1 MSEKI
6 NMGKNRVFTRDQLAS
21 ALTIVIGD
29 RILKPKVVHSVFL
42 IIIEYKYRRKNK
54 TVRFK
59 QALSE
64 HAMQLFNGTVEAYI
78 YEVRTQIKL
87 LMLKEG
93 FK

>member
-1 MSEKI
+1 
-6 NMGKNRVFTRDQLAS
+6 MGNNRVFTCDQLAS
-21 ALTIVIGD
+21 ALTMVLGD
-29 RILKPKVVHSVFL
+29 RILKPKVVRSVFL
-42 IIIEYKYRRKNK
+42 IIVEYKYRRKNK

-59 QALSE
+59 RVLSE
-64 HAMQLFNGTVEAYI
+64 HAMQFFNGTVEAYI

>member
-6 NMGKNRVFTRDQLAS
+6 NIGKNRVFTCDQLAS
-21 ALTIVIGD
+21 ALTIAIGD
-29 RILKPKVVHSVFL
+29 KILKPKVVHSVFL
-42 IIIEYKYRRKNK
+42 IIVEYKYRRKNK

-93 FK
+93 VK